1 MSVEQQVG
9 IVIYTIQLMAGM
21 LVITSIWT
29 RSKKSASLTLLTA
42 LQATVMAWLLCAII
56 ENLVRGTPVYPFFV
70 RRILVV
76 LYFLAPLWLLFTFAY
91 LDLPLLRSRKARI
104 GVLMP
109 SVVLALYTLI
119 TPASPWIIREM
130 DGNTQVAQWGPVF
143 IASTFATY
151 LVGLLCAALLV
162 FRTWRTRRNVREN
175 LLLAISALVPILLS
189 ILVNLR
195 IIQPPVFDLTPISL
209 SFFIG
214 VIALLAYRH
223 KLLDRMPHVAREL
236 LASFTEAILILD
248 PDGNIV
254 DYNNAFRSLFS
265 PLVDLDGCRTVM
277 DIRARLPE
285 EAVDVEAVERFRQ
298 TYKAH
303 NPDHPV
309 VFQVRTGEQDRTFSC
324 VIDPLVD
331 NEKQEVGRLLA
342 FHDIT
347 ALRDQTLLSERK
359 RVSGDLHDSLGNSL
373 NIIGSNLEYA
383 LRLQPDQPEIRRCL
397 QVSYERATRA
407 ILDLRRIVD
416 ALSPVDVAE
425 HGLSL
430 ALEHLIA
437 RTRRQGVHITFDH
450 LVSSGEGPD
459 EMRHPEHLYY
469 ICEEALHNA
478 VEHGRPETIQVVLKQ
493 NPDDLRLYIS
503 DDGAGC
509 KEIVRGNGLT
519 NMRSRASA
527 LGGTLEYGS
536 PDDGGFVVKVIVPR
550 HQTTAGLE
558 ERSTPS

>member
-130 DGNTQVAQWGPVF
+130 DGNTQVAQWGSVF

-397 QVSYERATRA
+397 QVSYERSTRA

-425 HGLSL
+425 HGLTL
-430 ALEHLIA
+430 ALENLIA

-450 LVSSGEGPD
+450 LVSAGKEPD
-459 EMRHPEHLYY
+459 RILHPEHLYY
-469 ICEEALHNA
+469 ICQEALHNA

-509 KEIVRGNGLT
+509 K
-519 NMRSRASA
+519 
-527 LGGTLEYGS
+527 
-536 PDDGGFVVKVIVPR
+536 
-550 HQTTAGLE
+550 
-558 ERSTPS
+558 

>member
-42 LQATVMAWLLCAII
+42 LQATVMAWLLCAIV
-56 ENLVRGTPVYPFFV
+56 ENLVRGTPAYPFVV

-104 GVLMP
+104 GVLLP
-109 SVVLALYTLI
+109 SVVLALYTWI
-119 TPASPWIIREM
+119 NPASRWIIREM
-130 DGNTQVAQWGPVF
+130 DGYTQVAQWGPVF

-151 LVGLLCAALLV
+151 LVGILCAALLLV
-162 FRTWRTRRNVREN
+162 RTWRTRRNIREN

-254 DYNNAFRSLFS
+254 DYNNAFRSLFA
-265 PLVDLDGCRTVM
+265 PLVELEGCRTVM
-277 DIRARLPE
+277 DIRSRIPGEIVE
-285 EAVDVEAVERFRQ
+285 EEAVERFRQ
-298 TYKAH
+298 AYTSH
-303 NPDHPV
+303 NPDHSV
-309 VFQVRTGEQDRTFSC
+309 VFQFRNGEQVRTISC

-331 NEKQEVGRLLA
+331 NEKQEVGRLLT

-347 ALRDQTLLSERK
+347 ELRNQTLQTERQ
-359 RVSGDLHDSLGNSL
+359 RMSGDLHDSLGNSL

-383 LRLQPDQPEIRRCL
+383 LRLPPDQTAIRRCL
-397 QVSYERATRA
+397 QVSYERATR
-407 ILDLRRIVD
+407 
-416 ALSPVDVAE
+416 
-425 HGLSL
+425 
-430 ALEHLIA
+430 
-437 RTRRQGVHITFDH
+437 RTRKPLLLASRVTSTGPIR
-450 LVSSGEGPD
+450 SGSV
-459 EMRHPEHLYY
+459 R
-469 ICEEALHNA
+469 CS
-478 VEHGRPETIQVVLKQ
+478 QVWRESA
-493 NPDDLRLYIS
+493 PRFFC
-503 DDGAGC
+503 GA
-509 KEIVRGNGLT
+509 K
-519 NMRSRASA
+519 
-527 LGGTLEYGS
+527 
-536 PDDGGFVVKVIVPR
+536 
-550 HQTTAGLE
+550 
-558 ERSTPS
+558 